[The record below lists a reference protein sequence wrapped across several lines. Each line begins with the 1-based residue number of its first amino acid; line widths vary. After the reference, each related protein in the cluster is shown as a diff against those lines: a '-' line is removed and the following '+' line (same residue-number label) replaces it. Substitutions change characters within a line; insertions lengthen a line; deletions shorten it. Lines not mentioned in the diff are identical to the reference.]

1 MDAIFKKLN
10 YKGQPVV
17 LCLNAPASFGENLES
32 IAGEA
37 RVVTDPEGV
46 AEIEF
51 MIAFV
56 TRQEEIDGLVPRV
69 APKLKGDAVLWFCYP
84 KGTSKRYTCNFN
96 RDTGWR
102 VLGPHGLEGVRQ
114 VAIDED
120 WTAMRFRKVDYIKTM
135 TRKFGALSEGG
146 KAKTGQTAGRE

>member
-1 MDAIFKKLN
+1 MDAVFKKLN
-10 YKGQPVV
+10 FKGQPVV
-17 LCLNAPASFGENLES
+17 VCLNAPVSFDGSLQS

-37 RVVTDPEGV
+37 QVVTDAEAAP
-46 AEIEF
+46 EIEF
-51 MIAFV
+51 MLAFV

-69 APKLKGDAVLWFCYP
+69 APRLKGDAVLWFCYP
-84 KGTSKRYTCNFN
+84 KGTSKRYACNFN
-96 RDTGWR
+96 RDTGWG

-146 KAKTGQTAGRE
+146 KAKTGQTAG

>member
-1 MDAIFKKLN
+1 MDAVFKKLN

-17 LCLNAPASFGENLES
+17 VCLNAPASFEPNLGS

-37 RVVTDPEGV
+37 QVVTDLVAV

-69 APKLKGDAVLWFCYP
+69 APRLKGDAVLWFCYP

-96 RDTGWR
+96 RDTGWQ
-102 VLGPHGLEGVRQ
+102 VLGPYGLEGVRQ

-135 TRKFGALSEGG
+135 TRKFSALSEGG
-146 KAKTGQTAGRE
+146 KAKTGQTAE

>member
-10 YKGQPVV
+10 YKGKFLVV
-17 LCLNAPASFGENLES
+17 CPNAPASFDGSLQS
-32 IAGEA
+32 IADEA
-37 RVVTDPEGV
+37 RFVRDPEGV

-69 APKLKGDAVLWFCYP
+69 APRLKGDAVLWFCYP

-96 RDTGWR
+96 RDTGWGCW
-102 VLGPHGLEGVRQ
+102 VP
-114 VAIDED
+114 
-120 WTAMRFRKVDYIKTM
+120 TAW
-135 TRKFGALSEGG
+135 
-146 KAKTGQTAGRE
+146 KACGR

>member
-1 MDAIFKKLN
+1 MDAVFKKLN

-17 LCLNAPASFGENLES
+17 VCLNAPASFAPNLQS

-37 RVVTDPEGV
+37 QVVTDPDAV
-46 AEIEF
+46 AEIEIL
-51 MIAFV
+51 IAFV

-69 APKLKGDAVLWFCYP
+69 APRLKGDAALWFCYP

-96 RDTGWR
+96 RDTGWG
-102 VLGPHGLEGVRQ
+102 VLGPYGLEGVRQ

-146 KAKTGQTAGRE
+146 KAKTGQTAG

>member
-1 MDAIFKKLN
+1 MDAVFKKLN

-17 LCLNAPASFGENLES
+17 ACLNAPASFDGSVQS
-32 IAGEA
+32 IADEA
-37 RVVTDPEGV
+37 RVVTDPGGA

-51 MIAFV
+51 MVVFV
-56 TRQEEIDGLVPRV
+56 TRQEEIDELVPRV

-96 RDTGWR
+96 RDTGWQ
-102 VLGPHGLEGVRQ
+102 VLGQYGLEGVRQ

-120 WTAMRFRKVDYIKTM
+120 WTAMRFRKVGYIKTM

-146 KAKTGQTAGRE
+146 KAKTGQTAG

>member
-1 MDAIFKKLN
+1 MDAVFKKLN
-10 YKGQPVV
+10 FKGQPVV
-17 LCLNAPASFGENLES
+17 VCLNAPVSFAVHLQS

-37 RVVTDPEGV
+37 QVVTDAKV
-46 AEIEF
+46 APEIEF

-69 APKLKGDAVLWFCYP
+69 APRLKGDAVLWFCYP

-96 RDTGWR
+96 RDTGWG

-146 KAKTGQTAGRE
+146 KAKTGQTAG

>member
-1 MDAIFKKLN
+1 MDAVFKKLN

-17 LCLNAPASFGENLES
+17 VCLNYPTSFEPNLQS
-32 IAGEA
+32 IAEEA
-37 RVVTDPEGV
+37 RVVTDPETV

-51 MIAFV
+51 LLAFV
-56 TRQEEIDGLVPRV
+56 TRQEEINGLMPQV
-69 APKLKGDAVLWFCYP
+69 ALRLKGNAVLWFCYP

-96 RDTGWR
+96 RDTGWQ
-102 VLGPHGLEGVRQ
+102 VLGSYGLEGVRQ

-120 WTAMRFRKVDYIKTM
+120 WTAMRFRKVEYIKNM

-146 KAKTGQTAGRE
+146 KAKTGQVAG

>member
-1 MDAIFKKLN
+1 MDAVFKKLN

-17 LCLNAPASFGENLES
+17 VCLNAPASFDGRLQS

-37 RVVTDPEGV
+37 QVVTELEAAP
-46 AEIEF
+46 EIEF
-51 MIAFV
+51 LVAFV
-56 TRQEEIDGLVPRV
+56 TRQEEIDRLVPQA
-69 APKLKGDAVLWFCYP
+69 APRLKGDAVLWFCYP
-84 KGTSKRYTCNFN
+84 KGTSKRYACNFN
-96 RDTGWR
+96 RDTGWG

-120 WTAMRFRKVDYIKTM
+120 WTALRFRKVDYIKTM

-146 KAKTGQTAGRE
+146 KAKTGQTAE